1 MLPTSHSLL
10 RDPDPREQRGN
21 TPVPWGTLAQPHLSS
36 IPRGLKQQQHIPTA
50 SAGQGDWTQVHQAT
64 VRECHVRFLLEP
76 ALATAA
82 SAVGTD
88 VERTRLPK
96 GLAWLCSNGQPPTM
110 LSTGAPNP
118 GALEELEQC
127 IAGARTRLHQ
137 ALVRRGELLA
147 QLPGGA
153 CSRPAGKHQGAS

>member
-1 MLPTSHSLL
+1 M
-10 RDPDPREQRGN
+10 
-21 TPVPWGTLAQPHLSS
+21 
-36 IPRGLKQQQHIPTA
+36 
-50 SAGQGDWTQVHQAT
+50 
-64 VRECHVRFLLEP
+64 
-76 ALATAA
+76 ATAA
-82 SAVGTD
+82 PAVGTD

-110 LSTGAPNP
+110 LASGAPNP
-118 GALEELEQC
+118 GELEELEELEQQ

-153 CSRPAGKHQGAS
+153 YSRPAGKHQGPPSEIST